1 MDVSKFEDSYFKSS
15 DKAEKKKGEDGFF
28 ETQTEKK
35 ELSSEYVENQK
46 KVNLETLQQFCAV
59 VLAAVAVA
67 VAVAVA
73 CKCGVV
79 ITLNSVMHHP

>member
-15 DKAEKKKGEDGFF
+15 DKA
-28 ETQTEKK
+28 EKK